1 MSARKTS
8 RGEVLERVL
17 RSMLGVALIAG
28 VAWALAH
35 GATSGSD
42 VGSMLR

>member
-1 MSARKTS
+1 MSAKMQS

-17 RSMLGVALIAG
+17 RSMLGMALIAG

-35 GATSGSD
+35 GTTPGADIG
-42 VGSMLR
+42 GMLR

>member
-1 MSARKTS
+1 MSARMPS

-17 RSMLGVALIAG
+17 RSMLGVALLAG

-35 GATSGSD
+35 GATSGPD
-42 VGSMLR
+42 VGGMLR

>member
-1 MSARKTS
+1 MNARMPN

-35 GATSGSD
+35 GAPTGAQI
-42 VGSMLR
+42 GMLR